1 MLTLYRVYWVI
12 SVWPRSVA
20 ALWGFVISPSF
31 ILQHFWYSFVFEK
44 QRFLYSFRFCVHTF
58 FIFVSFCILI
68 VRQESVSLIVH
79 FLRFCYANVRYY
91 LPERSLFVPCSNYAI
106 FSIFVVLETQR
117 FSLFVGFEN
126 LHLLVGVRH
135 QCRGVITGKFY

>member
-44 QRFLYSFRFCVHTF
+44 QRFLYSFRFF
-58 FIFVSFCILI
+58 ILI

-79 FLRFCYANVRYY
+79 FLRFCYVNVRYY

>member
-58 FIFVSFCILI
+58 LYSFRFKNSGTPTIQLWCWRTFPGKVSFIWIFCYFLPCIYVEINILI
-68 VRQESVSLIVH
+68 SASSSSL
-79 FLRFCYANVRYY
+79 A
-91 LPERSLFVPCSNYAI
+91 SSNI
-106 FSIFVVLETQR
+106 SSI
-117 FSLFVGFEN
+117 FSLFVILFF
-126 LHLLVGVRH
+126 LTMQSSFTKKLCTLL
-135 QCRGVITGKFY
+135 

>member
-1 MLTLYRVYWVI
+1 MTVIIMLTLYRVYWVI

-31 ILQHFWYSFVFEK
+31 ILQHFWYSFVFVCTLFYI
-44 QRFLYSFRFCVHTF
+44 RLFLCAHF

-68 VRQESVSLIVH
+68 VHHESVSLIVH

-91 LPERSLFVPCSNYAI
+91 LPERSLFIPCSNYAI
-106 FSIFVVLETQR
+106 FSIFVGFEKQR
-117 FSLFVGFEN
+117 FCHSSFWKNAFTDR
-126 LHLLVGVRH
+126 VRP
-135 QCRGVITGKFY
+135 